1 MLLTAI
7 YLYCTFMGIG
17 ILTFLSVRY
26 NQCIFDAERE
36 LLLAIRRDK
45 QNAQKE
51 AELRTQNPEP
61 SEEPQE
67 QKEEEIATEN
77 PHNQSHELAF
87 EPHELV
93 SESHDPLPPDT
104 ETPPSSSKRVK
115 TPLSYKQKW
124 NWEFDGIITEKSI
137 DSKHQSINITNPKIP
152 KTPRKTKSRWSNLK
166 SNVKSIIRKYV
177 PSMSPTKDKP

>member
-36 LLLAIRRDK
+36 MLLAIRKDK

-51 AELRTQNPEP
+51 AELRTQNPETP
-61 SEEPQE
+61 EEPQE

-77 PHNQSHELAF
+77 PN
-87 EPHELV
+87 
-93 SESHDPLPPDT
+93 T

-115 TPLSYKQKW
+115 TPLSFKQKW

>member
-36 LLLAIRRDK
+36 MLLAIRKDK

-51 AELRTQNPEP
+51 AELRTQNPEKP
-61 SEEPQE
+61 ETPEEPQE

-77 PHNQSHELAF
+77 PN
-87 EPHELV
+87 
-93 SESHDPLPPDT
+93 T

>member
-17 ILTFLSVRY
+17 ILTFLSIRY

-36 LLLAIRRDK
+36 MLLAIRKDK

-51 AELRTQNPEP
+51 AELRTQNPETP
-61 SEEPQE
+61 EEPQE

-77 PHNQSHELAF
+77 PN
-87 EPHELV
+87 
-93 SESHDPLPPDT
+93 T

>member
-17 ILTFLSVRY
+17 ILTFLSIRY

-36 LLLAIRRDK
+36 MLLAIRKDK

-51 AELRTQNPEP
+51 AELRTQNPETP
-61 SEEPQE
+61 EEPQE

-77 PHNQSHELAF
+77 PN
-87 EPHELV
+87 
-93 SESHDPLPPDT
+93 T

-166 SNVKSIIRKYV
+166 SNVSSIIRKYV
-177 PSMSPTKDKP
+177 PSRSQTKDKP

>member
-36 LLLAIRRDK
+36 MLLAIRKDKQNARRDK

-51 AELRTQNPEP
+51 AELRTQNPENP
-61 SEEPQE
+61 ETPEEPQE

-77 PHNQSHELAF
+77 PN
-87 EPHELV
+87 
-93 SESHDPLPPDT
+93 T

-177 PSMSPTKDKP
+177 PSMSRTKDKP

>member
-36 LLLAIRRDK
+36 MLLAIRKDK

-51 AELRTQNPEP
+51 AELRTQNPEKP
-61 SEEPQE
+61 ETPEEPPE

-77 PHNQSHELAF
+77 PN
-87 EPHELV
+87 
-93 SESHDPLPPDT
+93 T

>member
-36 LLLAIRRDK
+36 MLLTIRRDK
-45 QNAQKE
+45 QHAQKE

-67 QKEEEIATEN
+67 QKEEEIETEN

-87 EPHELV
+87 EP
-93 SESHDPLPPDT
+93 HDPLPPDT

-137 DSKHQSINITNPKIP
+137 DSKHQSINISNLKIP
-152 KTPRKTKSRWSNLK
+152 KTPKTKSRWSNLK
-166 SNVKSIIRKYV
+166 SKAKSIIRKYV
-177 PSMSPTKDKP
+177 PLMSPTKDKR

>member
-36 LLLAIRRDK
+36 MLLAIRKDK

-51 AELRTQNPEP
+51 AELRTLQPETP
-61 SEEPQE
+61 EETQE

-77 PHNQSHELAF
+77 P
-87 EPHELV
+87 
-93 SESHDPLPPDT
+93 DT
-104 ETPPSSSKRVK
+104 EIPPSSSKRVK
-115 TPLSYKQKW
+115 TPLSFKQKW

-152 KTPRKTKSRWSNLK
+152 KTPRKIKSRWSNLK
-166 SNVKSIIRKYV
+166 SNVKSIIWKYV

>member
-36 LLLAIRRDK
+36 MLLAIRKDK

-51 AELRTQNPEP
+51 AELRTQNPENP
-61 SEEPQE
+61 EPPEEPQE

-77 PHNQSHELAF
+77 PN
-87 EPHELV
+87 
-93 SESHDPLPPDT
+93 T
-104 ETPPSSSKRVK
+104 GTPPSSSKRVK

>member
-36 LLLAIRRDK
+36 MLLAIRKDK

-51 AELRTQNPEP
+51 AELRTLQPETP
-61 SEEPQE
+61 EETQE

-77 PHNQSHELAF
+77 P
-87 EPHELV
+87 
-93 SESHDPLPPDT
+93 DT
-104 ETPPSSSKRVK
+104 EIPPSSSKRVK
-115 TPLSYKQKW
+115 TPLSFKQKW

>member
-36 LLLAIRRDK
+36 MLLAIRKDK

-51 AELRTQNPEP
+51 AELRKQNPENP
-61 SEEPQE
+61 ETPEEPQE

-77 PHNQSHELAF
+77 PN
-87 EPHELV
+87 
-93 SESHDPLPPDT
+93 T